1 MRRLGF
7 VLLLLA
13 VAFIVLATSWQSIL
27 TAAARFLIVSDN
39 LEKADVIVV
48 LSGGRSDERVR
59 QAADLYHQGYA
70 PQVVLSGGEQLQGV
84 AIPELLKAQALA
96 HGIPAS
102 ALLYEKAST
111 STFEQ
116 ARDLRSIFEQ
126 RQVSRAIIVTSSYH
140 TRRTRYLF
148 HKVFAGS
155 PVEILVY
162 PVQQD
167 YFSPIQW
174 WTREWDT
181 EEVVLEYIKLGLAL
195 ARR

>member
-7 VLLLLA
+7 VLLVLA
-13 VAFIVLATSWQSIL
+13 VTFVVLSTSWQSIL
-27 TAAARFLIVSDN
+27 TAAARFLIVSDD
-39 LEKADVIVV
+39 LEKADLIVV

-70 PQVVLSGGEQLQGV
+70 RQVLLSGGEQLQGV
-84 AIPELLKAQALA
+84 AIYDLLRQQALA

-102 ALLYEKAST
+102 ALLYETAST

-116 ARDLRSIFEQ
+116 ARYLRPILEQ

-148 HKVFAGS
+148 RKVFAGS
-155 PVEILVY
+155 PVEVLVY

-167 YFSPIQW
+167 YFNPVRW

-195 ARR
+195 VRR